1 MIFEFGIKDAI
12 DISLVAIILYQTY
25 RIMKGTGALNV
36 FIGVLSFVI
45 FWFLVTHVFE
55 MELLG
60 LILNSIM
67 SLVPILLIVIFQ
79 EEIRRFFFMLGT
91 NRNNHH
97 FFKKIASIFGGK
109 EDKVDDLVVIQVVTA
124 CQKMSKHKV
133 GALIVMERDAALEN
147 YIEIGE
153 TINADVNA
161 RLIENIFFKNSPLH
175 DGAMIIS
182 GNKIKAAGCI
192 LPVSHSHNIPK
203 QLGLRHRAALG
214 ITEKTDAVAIV
225 VSEETGRLAVAENG
239 KLKLRLTPEE
249 LENILSNK

>member
-1 MIFEFGIKDAI
+1 MIFEFGIKDAV

-67 SLVPILLIVIFQ
+67 NLVPILLIVIFQ

-91 NRNNHH
+91 RGNNHH
-97 FFKKIASIFGGK
+97 FFKKIANIFGK
-109 EDKVDDLVVIQVVTA
+109 KDEKADNLSVMQLVKA
-124 CQKMSKHKV
+124 CQRMSRNKV
-133 GALIVMERDAALEN
+133 GALIVVQRDASLEN
-147 YIEIGE
+147 YVEIGE

-192 LPVSHSHNIPK
+192 LPVSHSTKIPK

-214 ITEKTDAVAIV
+214 ISEKTDAVAIV
-225 VSEETGRLAVAENG
+225 VSEETGRLAVAEDG
-239 KLKLRLTPEE
+239 KLRLNLTFEE
-249 LENILSNK
+249 LEKTLSK

>member
-1 MIFEFGIKDAI
+1 MIFEFGIKDAV

-25 RIMKGTGALNV
+25 RVMKGTGALNV
-36 FIGVLSFVI
+36 FIGVLSFVV

-91 NRNNHH
+91 KRNNSR
-97 FFKKIASIFGGK
+97 FFKKIAHIFGHK
-109 EDKVDDLVVIQVVTA
+109 EDKVVNLAVMQIVTA
-124 CQKMSKHKV
+124 CQKMSKHSV
-133 GALIVMERDAALEN
+133 GALIVIERDAVLAN
-147 YIEIGE
+147 YVEIGE

-192 LPVSHSHNIPK
+192 LPVSHNPKIPK

-214 ITEKTDAVAIV
+214 ISEKTDAIAIV
-225 VSEETGRLAVAENG
+225 VSEETGRLSVAEKG
-239 KLKLRLTPEE
+239 ELKLRLTPEE
-249 LENILSNK
+249 LEKILSK